1 MIREKLIAHQEARQA
16 RKDEA
21 ALDYESAQAT
31 LDQERP
37 IDNLLT
43 DDKEILGEKSEHLFR
58 DRYRRK
64 ADNIMNKVE
73 KAESNI
79 DTKGMRERYVGYRIN
94 RTDIKIA
101 RVEEKLARSSD
112 SFLMKYVN
120 NGRRYKLNELKH
132 SKQVLS
138 RSSSTLETKRR
149 AKPEEL
155 RKKIDEHVKKKV
167 DAMYK
172 KAQRQALRAE
182 GIKAHNFVKKTEF
195 IAKLAP
201 DEKKKIVREAM
212 LLVRK
217 NNIEK
222 GRIGSSLGVDTGLS
236 TRKVT
241 NEYGR
246 TIE

>member
-1 MIREKLIAHQEARQA
+1 
-16 RKDEA
+16 
-21 ALDYESAQAT
+21 
-31 LDQERP
+31 
-37 IDNLLT
+37 
-43 DDKEILGEKSEHLFR
+43 
-58 DRYRRK
+58 
-64 ADNIMNKVE
+64 
-73 KAESNI
+73 
-79 DTKGMRERYVGYRIN
+79 
-94 RTDIKIA
+94 
-101 RVEEKLARSSD
+101 
-112 SFLMKYVN
+112 MKYVN

-138 RSSSTLETKRR
+138 RNSSTLETKRR

-172 KAQRQALRAE
+172 KAQRQAQRAE

-217 NNIEK
+217 KNIEK
-222 GRIGSSLGVDTGLS
+222 GRIDSSLGVDTGLS